1 MEKTRKKILG
11 FLCLIATI
19 AITIVAASIPSANT
33 SAGTNTY
40 ITLRVVGP
48 TPDIT
53 ITESPESII
62 PSAIPIV
69 INKNQ
74 AVKFICD
81 NVDSVNAGL
90 IYTPFNNDPSAIV
103 SEQIFS
109 SFENYE
115 ACEHTLNLD
124 LSQYGYG
131 NFLINIQGDGDI
143 GFDED
148 SVTFDY
154 SSLAIT
160 ANQDEPGED
169 PIVELFY
176 DDEVVDKIIIT
187 VYDENGNVVPGLE
200 AIEVSSGTH
209 EVELPFAE
217 NDVKSGNYIVKATP
231 YDEDGNIVPNKAQDS
246 LTYIAPDLE
255 VPNTGGPLG
264 MLNLSRS
271 DYLMTGVIVF
281 IAFGAV
287 AIFFLKKSKKTT
299 KKR

>member
-1 MEKTRKKILG
+1 MEKTKKKILG
-11 FLCLIATI
+11 FICLVATV
-19 AITIVAASIPSANT
+19 AITIVAATLPNANSSAV
-33 SAGTNTY
+33 GTTTK
-40 ITLRVVGP
+40 ITMRVVGP
-48 TPDIT
+48 VPNIDIT
-53 ITESPESII
+53 KSPESII
-62 PSAIPIV
+62 ESPIPIV
-69 INKNQ
+69 IDPIQ
-74 AVKFICD
+74 AITFICEH
-81 NVDSVNAGL
+81 VDPVNAGI
-90 IYTPFNNDPSAIV
+90 IYRPFSSATPTV
-103 SEQIFS
+103 SEEIFS
-109 SFENYE
+109 SSENYE
-115 ACEHTLNLD
+115 PCEHILNLNLD
-124 LSQYGYG
+124 DYGYG
-131 NFLINIQGDGDI
+131 NFIVNVQGDGDS

-160 ANQDEPGED
+160 AEQKEPGED

-176 DDEVVDKIIIT
+176 DDEVVDKIILT
-187 VYDENGNVVPGLE
+187 VYDENGNIVPGLE
-200 AIEVSSGTH
+200 NIEVPSGTH

-281 IAFGAV
+281 ITFGAG